1 MDTNKQRFFRFAAD
15 KFWRFL
21 FSPAMML
28 LSLMFAF
35 ATGSRGQD
43 EITRMQTFG
52 NVGKNEHILTHGKE
66 VELLSHAGSG
76 CLTHMWFG
84 GDFHNSAKTRI
95 RVYVD
100 GEKKPAIDMELF
112 LGMGIGF
119 DDPAAPWGTGKM
131 GRTGTGDNVYN
142 TYPIPFGKGVRV
154 TALLSDDAPDHPAFW
169 WIIRGTENL
178 RAHLGTLALPE
189 SARLRLYRVEDYPA
203 KPLEE
208 INLCEVKT
216 GGAIYQVAV
225 AAKGTRPKQS
235 WKDLSFM
242 EGCMRA
248 YMNGESKP
256 VFLSSGFEDYFLGT
270 YYFSRGKYVNE
281 LAGVTHLD
289 PPNCAVSAYR
299 FHDTDPVIFK
309 SGLRLTLRCGDHAGG
324 DDSRSVE
331 GDPPPTVYSTYVWL
345 YQW

>member
-1 MDTNKQRFFRFAAD
+1 
-15 KFWRFL
+15 
-21 FSPAMML
+21 
-28 LSLMFAF
+28 MFAF

-52 NVGKNEHILTHGKE
+52 DMGKDEHILTHGRE
-66 VELLSHAGSG
+66 VELLSHAGAG

-84 GDFHNSAKTRI
+84 GDFTNSAKTRI
-95 RVYVD
+95 RIYVD

-112 LGMGIGF
+112 LGVGIGF
-119 DDPAAPWGTGKM
+119 DAPAAPWGTGKM

-142 TYPIPFGKGVRV
+142 TYPIPFGNGVRV

-178 RAHLGTLALPE
+178 RAHLGTLTLPK
-189 SARLRLYRVEDYPA
+189 SARLRLYRVEDHPA

-225 AAKGTRPKQS
+225 AAKGTRPNQS

-309 SGLRLTLRCGDHAGG
+309 SGLRLTLRCGDYAGG
-324 DDSRSVE
+324 DDSRPVE